1 MIQPCSMPKPV
12 RVGGDLTD
20 AVLMFIPTPPPHP
33 CLQPRAKATRLCT
46 MVSPNPSQ
54 LYRGPRSNLWFLA
67 LFLTISPT
75 LAQFVTHNAA
85 NILIYSAT
93 RDFRHDSIPTAIQS
107 LKSRS
112 AGYNI
117 TFEDTEDL
125 TWFREDRLGR
135 YDAVVFLSTT
145 GESESF
151 ESRSSAYVQYRL
163 KFCAVLDVEGK
174 AAFQNYLNK
183 GGNFVAIHSA
193 SDSLN
198 TTTFFGQEVGQW
210 FRNSHLRRLLKPH
223 IGAYFDYHPPISRAV
238 SGTVGQRPTPIHA
251 ALTDRECARQGP
263 SECQHAPRQVGG
275 HR

>member
-1 MIQPCSMPKPV
+1 M
-12 RVGGDLTD
+12 L
-20 AVLMFIPTPPPHP
+20 IPTAPPHLR
-33 CLQPRAKATRLCT
+33 LQPRTKAARWCT
-46 MVSPNPSQ
+46 MVRPNPSQ

-67 LFLTISPT
+67 FCLTISST
-75 LAQFVTHNAA
+75 LAQFVTHDAA
-85 NILIYSAT
+85 NVLIYSAT
-93 RDFRHDSIPTAIQS
+93 KEFRHDSIPTAIQS

-125 TWFREDRLGR
+125 TWFREDRLGG

-151 ESRSSAYVQYRL
+151 ESRSSAYVQHRL
-163 KFCAVLDVEGK
+163 EFCAVLDAEGK
-174 AAFQNYLNK
+174 TALQNYLNR

-210 FRNSHLRRLLKPH
+210 FRNSHLCRLLKPR

-238 SGTVGQRPTPIHA
+238 SGTAGQCLTPINA
-251 ALTDRECARQGP
+251 ALPDRQCSRQGP